1 MGGTPGRR
9 RGGVIHTRGIV
20 SERILRLAIPAGSLQ
35 EATVALFRRAGYN
48 LSPERRS
55 YYLSVDDPDLA
66 CTLIR
71 AQEIPRYVQDGLM
84 DAGLTGKDWILENEA
99 AVVEVAE
106 LAYAKATRRPVRWVL
121 AVPEASAIRSVG
133 DLEGKRIATEVVNI
147 TKRYLEERGVKA
159 TVEFSW
165 GATEAKPPELAD
177 AIVDVTETGSS
188 LRANG
193 LRVIETLLESTPR
206 LIASR
211 AAWDDPWKKRKIED
225 LALMLNGALAAD
237 GRVGLMMNVR
247 RADLEGV
254 IAILPALKNPTV
266 SSLADDEWVAI
277 NTIVEESVVREIVPR
292 LKQAGAQGIV
302 EYPLNKIIE

>member
-1 MGGTPGRR
+1 M
-9 RGGVIHTRGIV
+9 
-20 SERILRLAIPAGSLQ
+20 SERVLRLAVPAGSLQ

-55 YYLSVDDPDLA
+55 YYLSVDDPELA

-71 AQEIPRYVQDGLM
+71 AQEIPRYVHDGLM
-84 DAGLTGKDWILENEA
+84 DAGLTGKDWILENDA
-99 AVVEVAE
+99 SVVEVAE

-121 AVPEASAIRSVG
+121 AVPEASSVHSAAH
-133 DLEGKRIATEVVNI
+133 LEGKRIATEVVNI
-147 TKRYLEERGVKA
+147 TRRYLEDRGVKA

-165 GATEAKPPELAD
+165 GATEAKPPDLAD

-193 LRVIETLLESTPR
+193 LRVVETVLESTPR
-206 LIASR
+206 LIASQ
-211 AAWDDPWKKRKIED
+211 AAWTDTWKRRKIED
-225 LALMLNGALAAD
+225 MALMLQGALAAD
-237 GRVGLMMNVR
+237 GKVGLMMNVR
-247 RADLEGV
+247 RVDLDGV

-266 SSLADDEWVAI
+266 SSLADEAWVAI
-277 NTIVEESVVREIVPR
+277 NTIVDESVVREIVPR